1 MIKVVIAED
10 DFRIAQVQEQFLERI
25 SGVQLVGK
33 ALNANETMSLLDEH
47 EVDLLLLDIYLPD
60 ELGTDLLSKIR
71 EDYPNADIIMV
82 TAAMEK
88 GMLEKAMRYGVIN
101 YLLKPVTM
109 EKFVETIEA
118 YKKKKELL
126 QDRDEVNQKIIDQFF
141 GSSNPSTNNQK
152 VLPTGVDRHTLKK
165 VREVVEELRG
175 VTIEEMG
182 ENLGVSRTTARRYLE
197 YLVSIDVCTAKHEY
211 GIVGRPQ
218 RILPRRITST
228 IQPNSV
234 EVLHDYKCGD
244 ERNDAEA

>member
-10 DFRIAQVQEQFLERI
+10 DFRIAQVQEQFLEKI

-33 ALNANETMSLLDEH
+33 ALNAKETMSLLDKH

-71 EDYPNADIIMV
+71 EDHPNTDIIMV

-88 GMLEKAMRYGVIN
+88 VMLEKAMRYGVSN
-101 YLLKPVTM
+101 YLLKPVSM
-109 EKFVETIEA
+109 EKFVETIEEF
-118 YKKKKELL
+118 KKKKEIL
-126 QDRDEVNQKIIDQFF
+126 QDRDEVNQKMIDQFF

-152 VLPTGVDRHTLKK
+152 DLPTGVDRHTLKK

-182 ENLGVSRTTARRYLE
+182 ESLGVSRTTARRYLE

-218 RILPRRITST
+218 RKYYL
-228 IQPNSV
+228 V
-234 EVLHDYKCGD
+234 D
-244 ERNDAEA
+244 

>member
-10 DFRIAQVQEQFLERI
+10 DFRIAQVQEQFLDKI

-33 ALNANETMSLLDEH
+33 ALNAKETMNLLHEH

-60 ELGTDLLSKIR
+60 ELGTDLLARIR
-71 EDYPNADIIMV
+71 EDYPNTDIIMV

-88 GMLEKAMRYGVIN
+88 VMLEKAMRYGVSN
-101 YLLKPVTM
+101 YLLKPVSM
-109 EKFVETIEA
+109 EKFVETIEEF
-118 YKKKKELL
+118 KKKKEIL
-126 QDRDEVNQKIIDQFF
+126 QDCDEVNQKMIDQFF

-152 VLPTGVDRHTLKK
+152 DLPTGVDRHTLKK

-182 ENLGVSRTTARRYLE
+182 ESLGVSRTTARRYLE

-218 RILPRRITST
+218 RKYYL
-228 IQPNSV
+228 V
-234 EVLHDYKCGD
+234 D
-244 ERNDAEA
+244 